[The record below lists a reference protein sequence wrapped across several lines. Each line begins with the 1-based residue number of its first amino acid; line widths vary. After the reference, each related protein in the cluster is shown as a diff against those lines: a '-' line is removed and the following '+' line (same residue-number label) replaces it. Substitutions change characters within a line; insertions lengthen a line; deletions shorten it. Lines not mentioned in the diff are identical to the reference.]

1 MTTNNPETVS
11 VDNTSNEEANT
22 NELTED
28 ETSLNYI
35 ENIETVIAGMAEEQK
50 VMVAQNETGHLWKF
64 KYGLSLIHI

>member
-35 ENIETVIAGMAEEQK
+35 DLYINY
-50 VMVAQNETGHLWKF
+50 LLYF
-64 KYGLSLIHI
+64 